1 MELIFYTLR
10 SISSAMISPPLTLIL
25 VALLIIFYIKNKKLT
40 SMQRIIIGGDINS
53 ALELTL
59 SQFVLGTVGGI
70 IASIILVQLGI
81 RFNYECGIQY
91 LFFISILLMFIKPKY
106 ICFSYSAGILGLIS
120 IVYKIL
126 SNALPNISSVLR
138 LEIDILYLLMFVGI
152 LHVVEGILV
161 MLDGHRGALPVFSEY
176 ENKIIG
182 GYALKRYWPVP
193 ISMIFII
200 LGTRIPNSIE
210 MGMDMPSYW
219 AIFNESS
226 LPIIG
231 SLVIMPLYAV
241 LGYSSITFTKS
252 KREKSLSSGISILLY
267 GIFVIAVAQVSR
279 IGVLGEIVAVVLTP
293 ASHELMLKIQKKS
306 ENNSNLKFVSNEEG
320 LVILDISN
328 ESQMNQYG
336 VEIGDKI
343 VSVNGEDIN
352 SEKDIYEILK
362 KNFYRINIK
371 VKKIN
376 GEEHDFNHVHDKTKR
391 LGILLVPKKVL
402 KEEVTPIQQ
411 NSFKTILEDMKRSA
425 NSQKDN

>member
-1 MELIFYTLR
+1 
-10 SISSAMISPPLTLIL
+10 
-25 VALLIIFYIKNKKLT
+25 
-40 SMQRIIIGGDINS
+40 
-53 ALELTL
+53 
-59 SQFVLGTVGGI
+59 
-70 IASIILVQLGI
+70 
-81 RFNYECGIQY
+81 
-91 LFFISILLMFIKPKY
+91 
-106 ICFSYSAGILGLIS
+106 
-120 IVYKIL
+120 
-126 SNALPNISSVLR
+126 
-138 LEIDILYLLMFVGI
+138 
-152 LHVVEGILV
+152 
-161 MLDGHRGALPVFSEY
+161 
-176 ENKIIG
+176 
-182 GYALKRYWPVP
+182 
-193 ISMIFII
+193 
-200 LGTRIPNSIE
+200 
-210 MGMDMPSYW
+210 
-219 AIFNESS
+219 
-226 LPIIG
+226 
-231 SLVIMPLYAV
+231 MPLYAV